1 MTLRSEAVSLIRTLD
16 GMGLTMSVAE
26 SCTGGLIGAAIT
38 DVPGASK
45 VFLGSAVTY
54 SNQAKEDILGVS
66 HFILLEHGAVSE
78 ETAREMVSGAMSA
91 YRSDTAVAVTGIA
104 GPGGATPD
112 KPVGLVYIAAADG
125 PRVVVTRNIFK
136 GDRESVRE
144 QTVRE
149 ALTLLDELIKGIL

>member
-1 MTLRSEAVSLIRTLD
+1 
-16 GMGLTMSVAE
+16 MGLTMSVAE

-66 HFILLEHGAVSE
+66 HSTLLEHGAVSE

>member
-1 MTLRSEAVSLIRTLD
+1 
-16 GMGLTMSVAE
+16 MSVAE
-26 SCTGGLIGAAIT
+26 SCTGGLISAAIT

-66 HFILLEHGAVSE
+66 HSILLEHGAVSE

>member
-1 MTLRSEAVSLIRTLD
+1 
-16 GMGLTMSVAE
+16 MGLTMSVAE
-26 SCTGGLIGAAIT
+26 SCTGGLISAAIT

-66 HFILLEHGAVSE
+66 HSILLEHGAVSE

>member
-1 MTLRSEAVSLIRTLD
+1 
-16 GMGLTMSVAE
+16 MGLTMSVAE